1 MTKLTG
7 FGIGSI
13 VAISMALVACSS
25 DSTGTQGPATP
36 APTATSTT
44 GTGTGGTT
52 EPVPT
57 STGTTTGAVTSLTV
71 KVMVPADFV
80 GEPVKILFGYG
91 DKQILTDT
99 GALKNVPDQF
109 LPNISGI
116 ANPKLVPGQPYE
128 LDLSDISIPAGD
140 HFVLV
145 AVYVKGTAG
154 TIPQKDKDYVAGSL
168 VAIKFE
174 GAKATMPEMTL
185 QKSQGVGM

>member
-1 MTKLTG
+1 MTKLSCFG
-7 FGIGSI
+7 FGTLLS
-13 VAISMALVACSS
+13 ISMLLVACGS
-25 DSTGTQGPATP
+25 DDSGSKTSTNP
-36 APTATSTT
+36 APAGTSTT
-44 GTGTGGTT
+44 GSGTTGGSS
-52 EPVPT
+52 T
-57 STGTTTGAVTSLTV
+57 SPPLASTVSSLSV
-71 KVMVPADFV
+71 KVMVPADFE

-99 GALKNVPDQF
+99 GALKNVPEQF

-128 LDLSDISIPAGD
+128 LDMSDISIPFGQ

-168 VAIKFE
+168 VALTFD

>member
-1 MTKLTG
+1 MTKLSG
-7 FGIGSI
+7 FGTL
-13 VAISMALVACSS
+13 VAVSMLLVACSG
-25 DSTGTQGPATP
+25 DDTGSKSPTNP
-36 APTATSTT
+36 APTGTSTA
-44 GTGTGGTT
+44 GTGTGGAAN
-52 EPVPT
+52 PAPT
-57 STGTTTGAVTSLTV
+57 GSTGTPTSVTSLSV
-71 KVMVPADFV
+71 KVMVPADFQ

-91 DKQILTDT
+91 DKQILTEA
-99 GALKNVPDQF
+99 GSLKNVPEQF

-128 LDLSDISIPAGD
+128 LNLSDISIPFGD

-168 VAIKFE
+168 IALKFD
-174 GAKATMPEMTL
+174 GASVTMPDMTL